1 MGEHKITIEIIS
13 NPENNVLQTQN
24 YTLQKYG
31 QYSRIL
37 HNTSKLTINTART
50 CRYRKKYKYNNPDI
64 YPATHVP
71 QRAATEP
78 ESARCW

>member
-50 CRYRKKYKYNNPDI
+50 CR
-64 YPATHVP
+64 
-71 QRAATEP
+71 
-78 ESARCW
+78 